1 MNIKSFD
8 DLDITDPIMFGLV
21 FSNKH
26 IAKPFIE
33 HLLGIKIDHLETPIP
48 EAVLSYDA
56 EHKGVRYDVYARET
70 NEQGETIRSFDLEMQ
85 MVDTKELPQR
95 ARYYQSV
102 GDGVALSKGGYY
114 TDLKEQYIIF
124 LCPMD
129 IFKRGLPV
137 YHFENRAREDSSIT
151 LNDHTFKNFYNFNK
165 YEDFTNPVVKAYMK
179 YFATRNAD
187 SRETETINDQ
197 VSFYKADTLI
207 RNKYMTYEF
216 DLHESKE
223 EGRAEGRVEGK
234 AEGIAEANAKA
245 LAEKKAMAKGLR
257 EDGVPVEIISKR
269 TGFTVEEIQAL

>member
-33 HLLGIKIDHLETPIP
+33 HLLGIKIDHLETPIS

-165 YEDFTNPVVKAYMK
+165 YEDFTNPVVKAYIK

-245 LAEKKAMAKGLR
+245 LAEKKALAKGLL

-269 TGFTVEEIQAL
+269 TGFTIEEIQAL

>member
-269 TGFTVEEIQAL
+269 TGFTIEEIQAL

>member
-33 HLLGIKIDHLETPIP
+33 HLLNIKIDHLETPIP

-56 EHKGVRYDVYARET
+56 EHKGVRYDVFARET
-70 NEQGETIRSFDLEMQ
+70 NENGETVRSFDLEMQ
-85 MVDTKELPQR
+85 MVDTKE
-95 ARYYQSV
+95 
-102 GDGVALSKGGYY
+102 
-114 TDLKEQYIIF
+114 QYVIF

-129 IFKRGLPV
+129 IFGRGLPC
-137 YHFENRAREDSSIT
+137 YHFENRASEDPSIT
-151 LNDHTFKNFYNFNK
+151 LGDLSYKNFYIFKK
-165 YEDFTNPVVKAYMK
+165 YEMFTDPVVKAYMK

-187 SRETETINDQ
+187 SRETKTINDQ

-207 RNKYMTYEF
+207 RNKYMTYEY

-223 EGRAEGRVEGK
+223 EGRAEERR
-234 AEGIAEANAKA
+234 
-245 LAEKKAMAKGLR
+245 AMAVAMLADGEPIEKIVKYSRLSKEEVLKLR
-257 EDGVPVEIISKR
+257 ESGLESATK
-269 TGFTVEEIQAL
+269 